1 MNRNRI
7 AFWIFT
13 GLFCFQMGFT
23 AYAQL
28 MLPEVGAAFEHLG
41 FPDYFRVQLTW
52 MKLVG
57 VAVLLLPVPTRIKEW
72 TYAGFAFNLASAVY
86 AHLAVGDG
94 VAAWGWAVG
103 TAVLWAGSYFFWRR
117 LEAAPIATV
126 VSLRPQRA

>member
-13 GLFCFQMGFT
+13 GLFCLQMGFT

-28 MLPEVGAAFEHLG
+28 MLPQVGAAFEHLG
-41 FPDYFRVQLTW
+41 FPDYFRVQLTV

-57 VAVLLLPVPTRIKEW
+57 VAVLLVPAPARIREW
-72 TYAGFAFNLASAVY
+72 TYAGFAFNLLSAVY
-86 AHLAVGDG
+86 AHVAVGDG
-94 VAAWGWAVG
+94 VEAWGWAAG

-117 LEAAPIATV
+117 LESAPSASLI
-126 VSLRPQRA
+126 SLRPQRA

>member
-1 MNRNRI
+1 MNRTRI

-13 GLFCFQMGFT
+13 GLFCFQIGFT

-28 MLPEVGAAFEHLG
+28 MLPQVGAAFEHLG

-52 MKLVG
+52 MKLFG
-57 VAVLLLPVPTRIKEW
+57 VAVLLAPVPTRVKEW

-94 VAAWGWAVG
+94 IAAWGWAAG
-103 TAVLWAGSYFFWRR
+103 TGVLWALSYYFWRR
-117 LEAAPIATV
+117 LASPSRSFALTQTPATI
-126 VSLRPQRA
+126 